1 MRKKKFRHIHRYAYT
16 LTDIGNMPWI
26 NEHLYDLLTEPG
38 KLIVRTQGYIVP
50 TPKFKAIKVSCIKYA
65 GATHTPRSILAML
78 RNRSKLAKVPPSGKI
93 LKKNP
98 DRGITRIDQIP
109 DKFIKR
115 TPRWRK

>member
-1 MRKKKFRHIHRYAYT
+1 MKKKKFRHIHRYAYT
-16 LTDIGNMPWI
+16 LTDLRNIPWI

-50 TPKFKAIKVSCIKYA
+50 TPKIKAVKISCTKYT
-65 GATHTPRSILAML
+65 GTKSPRSILAYL
-78 RNRSKLAKVPPSGKI
+78 RNLKKKHKEPESGKI

-109 DKFIKR
+109 DNMIKR

>member
-1 MRKKKFRHIHRYAYT
+1 MR
-16 LTDIGNMPWI
+16 DIGNMPWI
-26 NEHLYDLLTEPG
+26 NEHLFDLLTSTG
-38 KLIVRTQGYIVP
+38 KYIVNKQGYIVP
-50 TPKFKAIKVSCIKYA
+50 TPKIKSMSVSCVKYS

-109 DKFIKR
+109 DNMIKR